1 MITVVYKVKSFL
13 FDLFAWI
20 GAPLLAVILYGF
32 TTTTHINESSTIS
45 ISSEMLIDNS
55 HQTSFIVGQDDLQNC

>member
-1 MITVVYKVKSFL
+1 MITVLYKVKSFL
-13 FDLFAWI
+13 FDLVAWI
-20 GAPLLAVILYGF
+20 GAPLLVVILYGF

-55 HQTSFIVGQDDLQNC
+55 HQTSFIIEQDDLQNC

>member
-1 MITVVYKVKSFL
+1 MISVVYKIKSFL
-13 FDLFAWI
+13 FDLAAWI
-20 GAPLLAVILYGF
+20 GAPLLVVILYGF

-55 HQTSFIVGQDDLQNC
+55 HQRSFIIEQDDLQSS

>member
-1 MITVVYKVKSFL
+1 MISVVYKIKSFL
-13 FDLFAWI
+13 FDLVAWI
-20 GAPLLAVILYGF
+20 GAPLIVVILYGF

-55 HQTSFIVGQDDLQNC
+55 HQRSFIIEQDDLQSS